1 MLLNADCS
9 TLSVARHVG
18 CKLRS
23 DKKQLLAP
31 NAGCYFAVISATI
44 ATLCTLLSASLYAAQ
59 LQSSVISSVLWSASS
74 HNFKRQN
81 YQLTVEPE
89 FILRF
94 DNSAK
99 LTALS
104 RLRSISLDALSP
116 ENVTDRAYSPYSKPL
131 FIGNSSEFELREF
144 YLEFPSENYY
154 FTLGK
159 QQVVWGKADGLKVL
173 DIVNPQSYREFIL
186 EDFDDSRIPQW
197 MANIETGVGEWD
209 AQFLWIPDQS
219 YHVLANDGALY
230 TPTSPLLLPQ
240 PQIGVSSVEV
250 KPFKRP
256 ARTLMDSDVGLRL
269 SRFWKGWDLSLNYLY
284 QYDNFALLYQRRSV
298 TTNGLH
304 VEMEPQY
311 RRTHVLGGSF
321 SNAFDNWV
329 LRGELAYFSDRYFLA
344 VGSDSDGISKGKE
357 MSYVLGLDWAGLENT
372 LISGQLFQS
381 VALNRQ
387 SATVRDKTDS
397 TVSLLVNHTLLN
409 ETVELRLVWLAS
421 TNIGDGL
428 FRLRASYEWQ
438 DNLKT
443 WISSDTYYGSR
454 EGIFGQF
461 DDNDR
466 LTVGIEM
473 AFE

>member
-1 MLLNADCS
+1 MPHL
-9 TLSVARHVG
+9 TLSKVVIPYTQVLSAKYRPILAAINAVLVAG
-18 CKLRS
+18 
-23 DKKQLLAP
+23 
-31 NAGCYFAVISATI
+31 
-44 ATLCTLLSASLYAAQ
+44 LCCLFTSQGYAIDVQSSLLSSAE
-59 LQSSVISSVLWSASS
+59 WSASS
-74 HNFKRQN
+74 HNLKQQN
-81 YQLTVEPE
+81 FQLTLEPE

-94 DNSAK
+94 DNRIK
-99 LTALS
+99 LTVLS

-116 ENVTDRAYSPYSKPL
+116 EKVTDNAYSPYSEPL

-144 YLEFPSENYY
+144 YLEIPTDNYY

-197 MANIETGVGEWD
+197 MANIETSVGEWD
-209 AQFLWIPDQS
+209 TQFLWIPDQS
-219 YHVLANDGALY
+219 YHVLAGNGGLY
-230 TPTSPLLLPQ
+230 TPTSPLLVPTPSAIPGLSVDVQ
-240 PQIGVSSVEV
+240 P
-250 KPFKRP
+250 FDRP
-256 ARTLMDSDVGLRL
+256 RRTLKDSDIGLRL
-269 SRFWKGWDLSLNYLY
+269 ARFWRGWDLSLNYLY
-284 QYDNFALLYQRRSV
+284 QYDNFALLYQRRSI
-298 TTNGLH
+298 TDTGLH
-304 VEMEPQY
+304 IDIEPQY

-329 LRGELAYFSDRYFLA
+329 LRGELAYFSDRHFLA
-344 VGSDSDGISKGKE
+344 EGFSDSDGITKGAE
-357 MSYVLGLDWAGLENT
+357 ASYVLGLDWAGLENT

-381 VALNRQ
+381 VALNRE
-387 SATVRDKTDS
+387 SATLRDKTDS

-409 ETVELRLVWLAS
+409 ETMELRLIWLAN

-428 FRLRASYEWQ
+428 LRLRASYEWQ

-443 WISSDTYYGSR
+443 WISSDTYYGSE

-466 LTVGIEM
+466 LTLGVELG
-473 AFE
+473 FE